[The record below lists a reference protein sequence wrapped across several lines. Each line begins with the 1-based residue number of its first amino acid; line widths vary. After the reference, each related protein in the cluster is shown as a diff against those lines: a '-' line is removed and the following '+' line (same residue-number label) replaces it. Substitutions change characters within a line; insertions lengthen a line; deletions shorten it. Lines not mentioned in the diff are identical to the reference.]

1 MTPGGPANETGCSA
15 RHGGLAGRAAS
26 VWFPLPANAVAAAAG
41 HRAAGGSCSPAGPRG
56 PADQPPHLAH
66 RSIGGTHVQ
75 VEARIGPGARG
86 PAGGHQPGR
95 HDHRRPR
102 PSHRCAHRQ
111 AGHPAATYPTQVGES
126 WHQRPPTTN
135 QSAIAGNARRPP
147 TEGQVGEPWHLRVH
161 PTTPPAQPDGQ
172 PSWPVASL
180 AVLTAAL
187 ALAGVLAAMRV
198 SRRARPRLTA

>member
-1 MTPGGPANETGCSA
+1 MSKSRLASA
-15 RHGGLAGRAAS
+15 LVLGALLAATNLAGMT
-26 VWFPLPANAVAAAAG
+26 AVAHAQATDAPT
-41 HRAAGGSCSPAGPRG
+41 AKQA
-56 PADQPPHLAH
+56 
-66 RSIGGTHVQ
+66 T
-75 VEARIGPGARG
+75 
-86 PAGGHQPGR
+86 
-95 HDHRRPR
+95 RRP
-102 PSHRCAHRQ
+102 PTQ
-111 AGHPAATYPTQVGES
+111 TQVGES
-126 WHQRPPTTN
+126 WQQRTPTTN
-135 QSAIAGNARRPP
+135 QSAIAGDARRPP